1 MQTTGD
7 FLGRVSGPVTML
19 AGILWAVGG
28 ATSLNADRLGISMT
42 GPHLVLSLA
51 GLCSLVGLGR
61 IAGHYGD
68 AGLVGLVGLVVAGA
82 GVVVIIVSKNLPSSV
97 SDDTG
102 WAIFY
107 AGGLLLLVGLLLL
120 GAVASR
126 AGEWNFGGPLLAA
139 GGLVIVQV
147 ALLMFTETGFL
158 ATLVLPIL
166 VGIAWITIG
175 YALWTHRTEPVRQ
188 PAHSVG

>member
-1 MQTTGD
+1 M
-7 FLGRVSGPVTML
+7 
-19 AGILWAVGG
+19 GG

-61 IAGHYGD
+61 IARRYGD
-68 AGLVGLVGLVVAGA
+68 AGLVGVVAGA

-175 YALWTHRTEPVRQ
+175 YALWTHRTEPVRE